1 MFTKTMDSHVLPNIE
16 FATIIFV
23 SFDFYMF
30 EDGVKMFILIIKYLD
45 EAWSQKHD
53 IVELFEMRKTIENV
67 G

>member
-1 MFTKTMDSHVLPNIE
+1 MFFTMFTKTMDSHVLPNIE

-45 EAWSQKHD
+45 EAWS
-53 IVELFEMRKTIENV
+53 
-67 G
+67 